1 LNRAGHRFRLAFALV
16 TMSVL
21 AAAWPSESRADDAPE
36 PAKRAVFALVIGSN
50 VSVDTELP
58 ALKYADDDAA
68 RYVDLFRLLGART
81 YLLTR
86 PDANTARLHAQATA
100 EAQPP
105 RLAELDVALAHAAAD
120 VAQARARH
128 VETVFYFL
136 YAGHGSV
143 RNGEGYLGLEDTRLS
158 GKDLATK
165 VVAKIGAD
173 HFHFIIDACD
183 SYLVAYPRGPGGARR
198 PAEPLRDVHGLG
210 DDPRVGLLLS
220 SSSHRESHEWD
231 GFQAGVFSHEVRSGL
246 YGAADADGDG
256 QVSYREI
263 SAFVARANA
272 AIPNE
277 RFRPQVH
284 ARAPKE
290 SDSLL
295 AIGHRLGRRLE
306 IDGQHAGHYV
316 IEDARGVR
324 LAETHTSPGTSVRL
338 LRPAPNGREYV
349 RRLDDDTEFVLPP
362 DREVVALADLAPEQP
377 RARTRGAA
385 HDAFDLVFTLPFD
398 ERTVVA
404 FEANEPETPPGAD
417 GIDNDTFGKP
427 GPGADRDP
435 PTRARGLPPKKV
447 IGFGALGLG
456 AVAAGIGV
464 TYGVLGAAES
474 SGASSTESQ
483 RDVVDR
489 NARIVRDRTASIV
502 GLGVGAVLL
511 GTGVVVL
518 LWPSAPKAVRD
529 ASVIVTPTGAHLG
542 VGGAF

>member
-1 LNRAGHRFRLAFALV
+1 LNRITTVAVALLTMVV
-16 TMSVL
+16 TMVVCP
-21 AAAWPSESRADDAPE
+21 ATGRADEPPE
-36 PAKRAVFALVIGSN
+36 PGKRAIFALVIGSN
-50 VSVDTELP
+50 VSVDAELP

-105 RLAELDVALAHAAAD
+105 RLAELDQALAHAAAD

-158 GKDLATK
+158 GKDLATR

-256 QVSYREI
+256 FVSYREI

-284 ARAPKE
+284 ARAPKDN
-290 SDSLL
+290 DSLL

-316 IEDARGVR
+316 VEDARGVR
-324 LAETHTSPGTSVRL
+324 LAETHTSPGTTVRL
-338 LRPAPNGREYV
+338 IRPAPSGREYV

-362 DREVVALADLAPEQP
+362 DREIVALADLAPEQP

-398 ERTVVA
+398 EKTVEGYVA
-404 FEANEPETPPGAD
+404 HEPETTPGPD
-417 GIDNDTFGKP
+417 GTDSDTFGRS
-427 GPGADRDP
+427 GAAADRAGDGDGDGGP
-435 PTRARGLPPKKV
+435 SAKKL
-447 IGFGALGLG
+447 IGVGALGLG
-456 AVAAGIGV
+456 AVVAAIGA
-464 TYGVLGAAES
+464 TYGILGVRES
-474 SGASSTESQ
+474 DGASPGESQ
-483 RDVVDR
+483 RDAASRNDR
-489 NARIVRDRTASIV
+489 IARDRTASVV
-502 GLGVGAVLL
+502 GLGVGGALIA
-511 GTGVVVL
+511 TGVVVL
-518 LWPSAPKAVRD
+518 LWPSAPKALRGTSAILTPAG
-529 ASVIVTPTGAHLG
+529 ASLG
-542 VGGAF
+542 LAGTF

>member
-1 LNRAGHRFRLAFALV
+1 MTTISAAVLTMVVMMVVRPAIGHAED
-16 TMSVL
+16 T
-21 AAAWPSESRADDAPE
+21 PE
-36 PAKRAVFALVIGSN
+36 PGKRAIFALVIGSN
-50 VSVDTELP
+50 VSVDAELP

-86 PDANTARLHAQATA
+86 PDGNTARLHAQATA

-105 RLAELDVALAHAAAD
+105 RLAELDQALAHAAAD

-256 QVSYREI
+256 LVSYREI

-284 ARAPKE
+284 ARAPKDD
-290 SDSLL
+290 DSLL

-306 IDGQHAGHYV
+306 IDGHHAGHYV
-316 IEDARGVR
+316 VEDARGVR
-324 LAETHTSPGTSVRL
+324 LAETHTSPGTTVRL
-338 LRPAPNGREYV
+338 IRPAPSGREYV

-362 DREVVALADLAPEQP
+362 DREIVALADLAPEQP

-398 ERTVVA
+398 EKTVEGYVA
-404 FEANEPETPPGAD
+404 HEPETSPGPD
-417 GIDNDTFGKP
+417 GIDSDTFGKP
-427 GPGADRDP
+427 GAAADRAADGNGNDAP
-435 PTRARGLPPKKV
+435 SAKKV

-456 AVAAGIGV
+456 AVAAGIGA
-464 TYGVLGAAES
+464 TYGVLGIKES
-474 SGASSTESQ
+474 DGASPTESQ
-483 RDVVDR
+483 RDAASRNDR
-489 NARIVRDRTASIV
+489 ITRDRTASII
-502 GLGVGAVLL
+502 GLGVGGALIA
-511 GTGVVVL
+511 TGMVVL
-518 LWPSAPKAVRD
+518 LWPSAPRALRGTS
-529 ASVIVTPTGAHLG
+529 AIVTPAGASLG
-542 VGGAF
+542 VGGTF

>member
-1 LNRAGHRFRLAFALV
+1 MRARVALATVMF
-16 TMSVL
+16 L
-21 AAAWPSESRADDAPE
+21 AMLWPVASRADDTSE
-36 PAKRAVFALVIGSN
+36 PGKRAIFAIVIGSN
-50 VSVDTELP
+50 VSVDAELP
-58 ALKYADDDAA
+58 ALHYADDDAA

-128 VETVFYFL
+128 VETVLYFL

-165 VVAKIGAD
+165 VVAKIAAD

-183 SYLVAYPRGPGGARR
+183 SYLVAYPRGPGGERR
-198 PAEPLRDVHGLG
+198 PVEPLRDVHGLG

-284 ARAPKE
+284 ARAPKDN
-290 SDSLL
+290 DSLL

-316 IEDARGVR
+316 VEDARGVR

-338 LRPAPNGREYV
+338 IRPAPSGREYV
-349 RRLDDDTEFVLPP
+349 RRLDDDTEYVLPP
-362 DREVVALADLAPEQP
+362 DQSVVALADLAPEQP

-398 ERTVVA
+398 ESSVQGYVA
-404 FEANEPETPPGAD
+404 RDPDPAPSSD
-417 GIDNDTFGKP
+417 GIDTDAAGKTV
-427 GPGADRDP
+427 GADVGAGGGP
-435 PTRARGLPPKKV
+435 SAKKV
-447 IGFGALGLG
+447 VGFGALGLG
-456 AVAAGIGV
+456 ALATGIGT
-464 TYGVLGAAES
+464 TYAVLGVHES
-474 SGASSTESQ
+474 NGATPTESQ
-483 RDVVDR
+483 SDAASRNDR
-489 NARIVRDRTASIV
+489 IARDRTATIV
-502 GLGVGAVLL
+502 GLGVGGALIA
-511 GTGVVVL
+511 TGVVVL
-518 LWPSAPKAVRD
+518 LWPSAPKALHG
-529 ASVIVTPTGAHLG
+529 ASAVVTPAGASLG
-542 VGGAF
+542 LGGTF

>member
-1 LNRAGHRFRLAFALV
+1 MSRLREHVARVLL
-16 TMSVL
+16 VL
-21 AAAWPSESRADDAPE
+21 AVVASCVTSSAMGRADEAT
-36 PAKRAVFALVIGSN
+36 ARGAQAIFAIVIGSN
-50 VSVDTELP
+50 ASVDTELP
-58 ALKYADDDAA
+58 PLKYADDDAA

-86 PDANTARLHAQATA
+86 PDANTTRLHPQAAA

-105 RLAELDVALAHAAAD
+105 RAAELEQALAHVAVD

-128 VETVFYFL
+128 VETVLYFL
-136 YAGHGSV
+136 FAGHGSV
-143 RNGEGYLGLEDTRLS
+143 RNGEGYLTLEDARLS
-158 GKDLATK
+158 GRDLATK
-165 VVAKIGAD
+165 VVEMIGAD

-183 SYLVAYPRGPGGARR
+183 SYLVAYPRGPGGVRR

-256 QVSYREI
+256 LVSYREI

-284 ARAPKE
+284 ARAPKAT
-290 SDSLL
+290 SALL
-295 AIGHRLGRRLE
+295 AIGHRLNRRLE
-306 IDGQHAGHYV
+306 IDGAHSGHYV
-316 IEDARGVR
+316 IEDSRGVR
-324 LAETHTSPGTSVRL
+324 LAEANTAPGTTLRL
-338 LRPAPNGREYV
+338 LRPAPSGREYV

-362 DREVVALADLAPEQP
+362 DREVVALADLSPDQP

-398 ERTVVA
+398 EGAVTGYEEREPDLGNVA
-404 FEANEPETPPGAD
+404 VG
-417 GIDNDTFGKP
+417 
-427 GPGADRDP
+427 P
-435 PTRARGLPPKKV
+435 PTGAESTSGPSTKAV

-456 AVAAGIGV
+456 AAGLAIGV
-464 TYGVLGAAES
+464 TYGVLGITES
-474 SGASSTESQ
+474 NDSSASESQ
-483 RDVVDR
+483 RDASARNDR
-489 NARIVRDRTASIV
+489 IARDRTLAVV
-502 GLGVGAVLL
+502 GLAAGGALAT
-511 GTGVVVL
+511 TGLIVL
-518 LWPSAPKAVRD
+518 LWPSAPRGVQAQV
-529 ASVIVTPTGAHLG
+529 SPGGVSLG
-542 VGGAF
+542 FTRPF

>member
-1 LNRAGHRFRLAFALV
+1 VSSTRVPSSSEEASRARRLRVLALV
-16 TMSVL
+16 VL
-21 AAAWPSESRADDAPE
+21 VALVAMWPSTSRADETA
-36 PAKRAVFALVIGSN
+36 ASGQRAIFAIVIGSN
-50 VSVDTELP
+50 VSVDAELP
-58 ALKYADDDAA
+58 PLKYADDDAA

-105 RLAELDVALAHAAAD
+105 RAAELDLALAHVAAD

-128 VETVFYFL
+128 VESVFYFL

-143 RNGEGYLGLEDTRLS
+143 RNGEGYLTLEDARLS

-165 VVAKIGAD
+165 VVAKVGAD
-173 HFHFIIDACD
+173 YFHFIIDACD

-256 QVSYREI
+256 LVSYREI

-284 ARAPKE
+284 ARAPK
-290 SDSLL
+290 DTTALL
-295 AIGHRLGRRLE
+295 AIGHRLNRRID
-306 IDGQHAGHYV
+306 IDGQHSGHYV
-316 IEDARGVR
+316 IEDSRGVR
-324 LAETHTSPGTSVRL
+324 LAETNTAPGTAVRL
-338 LRPAPNGREYV
+338 IRPGPSGREYL

-362 DREVVALADLAPEQP
+362 DREIVAVADLSPEQP
-377 RARTRGAA
+377 RARARGAA

-398 ERTVVA
+398 EKAVTSY
-404 FEANEPETPPGAD
+404 EPQEPRAAD
-417 GIDNDTFGKP
+417 LVEP
-427 GPGADRDP
+427 SPAADRAAGGGP
-435 PTRARGLPPKKV
+435 SAKSVVGY
-447 IGFGALGLG
+447 GAVGLG
-456 AVAAGIGV
+456 AAAIGIGA
-464 TYGVLGAAES
+464 TFGVLAIVES
-474 SGASSTESQ
+474 NGASDSESQ
-483 RDVVDR
+483 RDAAARNDR
-489 NARIVRDRTASIV
+489 IARDRTASIV
-502 GLGVGAVLL
+502 GLSAGGALVA
-511 GTGVVVL
+511 TGLVVL
-518 LWPSAPKAVRD
+518 LWPSAPPIARKVD
-529 ASVIVTPTGAHLG
+529 ARVTPAGGSLG
-542 VGGAF
+542 LHGTF

>member
-1 LNRAGHRFRLAFALV
+1 MSRSTLLQRVLV
-16 TMSVL
+16 TMVVMM
-21 AAAWPSESRADDAPE
+21 AAWPTTSRADDQPE
-36 PAKRAVFALVIGSN
+36 PGKRAIFALVIGSN
-50 VSVDTELP
+50 VSVDAELP

-86 PDANTARLHAQATA
+86 PDGNTARLHAQATA

-105 RLAELDVALAHAAAD
+105 RLAELDQALVHAAAD

-158 GKDLATK
+158 GKDLASK

-284 ARAPKE
+284 ARAPKDN
-290 SDSLL
+290 DSLL

-316 IEDARGVR
+316 VEDARGVR
-324 LAETHTSPGTSVRL
+324 LAETHTSPGTTVRL
-338 LRPAPNGREYV
+338 LRPAPSGREYV

-362 DREVVALADLAPEQP
+362 EREIVALADLAPEQP

-398 ERTVVA
+398 ENTVA
-404 FEANEPETPPGAD
+404 GYEAHEPEVAPGAD
-417 GIDNDTFGKP
+417 GIDSDTFGKP
-427 GPGADRDP
+427 AAGADRAGDGNGGIS
-435 PTRARGLPPKKV
+435 TKKLV
-447 IGFGALGLG
+447 GYGALGLG

-464 TYGVLGAAES
+464 TYGVLSIGES
-474 SGASSTESQ
+474 NGTSPGESQ
-483 RDVVDR
+483 RDAANRNDR
-489 NARIVRDRTASIV
+489 VARDRTASIL
-502 GLGVGAVLL
+502 GLGVGGALIA
-511 GTGVVVL
+511 TGVVVL
-518 LWPSAPKAVRD
+518 LWPSAPTAVRD
-529 ASVIVTPTGAHLG
+529 ASASVTPAGGSLG
-542 VGGAF
+542 FSGKF

>member
-1 LNRAGHRFRLAFALV
+1 MLLA
-16 TMSVL
+16 VL
-21 AAAWPSESRADDAPE
+21 WPGASRADDTSE
-36 PAKRAVFALVIGSN
+36 PGKRAIFAIVIGSN

-58 ALKYADDDAA
+58 PLQYADDDAA

-105 RLAELDVALAHAAAD
+105 RLAELDVALAHAAGD

-128 VETVFYFL
+128 VETVLYFL

-165 VVAKIGAD
+165 VVAKIAAD

-183 SYLVAYPRGPGGARR
+183 SYLVAYPRGPGGERR
-198 PAEPLRDVHGLG
+198 RAEPLRDVHGLG

-284 ARAPKE
+284 ARAPKDN
-290 SDSLL
+290 DSLL

-316 IEDARGVR
+316 VEDARGVR

-338 LRPAPNGREYV
+338 IRSAPSGREYV
-349 RRLDDDTEFVLPP
+349 RRLDDDTEYVLPP
-362 DREVVALADLAPEQP
+362 DQSIVALADLAPEQP

-398 ERTVVA
+398 EATVQGYVA
-404 FEANEPETPPGAD
+404 REPETAPSAD
-417 GIDNDTFGKP
+417 GVDGGTFGKL
-427 GPGADRDP
+427 GPPSAYIGADSSGP
-435 PTRARGLPPKKV
+435 SAKKV
-447 IGFGALGLG
+447 VGFGALGLG
-456 AVAAGIGV
+456 AVAAGIGA
-464 TYGVLGAAES
+464 TYAVLGARES
-474 SGASSTESQ
+474 DGATPTESQ
-483 RDVVDR
+483 RDAASR
-489 NARIVRDRTASIV
+489 NDHIASDRTATIV
-502 GLGVGAVLL
+502 GLGVGGALIA
-511 GTGVVVL
+511 TGVVVL
-518 LWPSAPKAVRD
+518 LWPSAPKPLRGASAVVTPLG
-529 ASVIVTPTGAHLG
+529 ASVGFGT
-542 VGGAF
+542 AF

>member
-1 LNRAGHRFRLAFALV
+1 MTALWPG
-16 TMSVL
+16 
-21 AAAWPSESRADDAPE
+21 AAHADDGAAPG
-36 PAKRAVFALVIGSN
+36 PRAIFAVVIGSN
-50 VSVDTELP
+50 VSVDAELP
-58 ALKYADDDAA
+58 PLKYADDDAA

-86 PDANTARLHAQATA
+86 PDANTARLHAQAAA

-105 RLAELDVALAHAAAD
+105 RAAELDQALAHVAAD

-143 RNGEGYLGLEDTRLS
+143 RNGEGYLTLEDARLS

-173 HFHFIIDACD
+173 HLHFVIDACD
-183 SYLVAYPRGPGGARR
+183 SYLVAYPRGPGGVRR

-256 QVSYREI
+256 FVSYREI

-284 ARAPKE
+284 ARAPKGTPA
-290 SDSLL
+290 LL
-295 AIGHRLGRRLE
+295 AIGHRMNRRIE
-306 IDGQHAGHYV
+306 IDGQHSGHYV

-324 LAETHTSPGTSVRL
+324 LAETHTAPGSTVRI
-338 LRPAPNGREYV
+338 LRPAPSGREYV
-349 RRLDDDTEFVLPP
+349 RRVDDGTEVVLPP
-362 DREVVALADLAPEQP
+362 DREIVALADLSPEQP
-377 RARTRGAA
+377 RARARGAA

-398 ERTVVA
+398 DRAVTA
-404 FEANEPETPPGAD
+404 YEPQEPQEPDLVEPAAGAA
-417 GIDNDTFGKP
+417 
-427 GPGADRDP
+427 ADRP
-435 PTRARGLPPKKV
+435 GRNGPSATKIAGY
-447 IGFGALGLG
+447 GALALG
-456 AVAAGIGV
+456 TVAVGIGA
-464 TYGVLGAAES
+464 TFGVLGVVES
-474 SGASSTESQ
+474 NGASAAESQ
-483 RDVVDR
+483 RDAAARNDR
-489 NARIVRDRTASIV
+489 FARDRTASIV
-502 GLGVGAVLL
+502 GLAAGGALVATGLVL
-511 GTGVVVL
+511 L
-518 LWPSAPKAVRD
+518 LWPSAPPVVRKVD
-529 ASVIVTPTGAHLG
+529 AHVSPA
-542 VGGAF
+542 GGALGWHGAF

>member
-1 LNRAGHRFRLAFALV
+1 MNRITTV
-16 TMSVL
+16 
-21 AAAWPSESRADDAPE
+21 AAALLTMVVSMVLCPATGHADETAE
-36 PAKRAVFALVIGSN
+36 PGKRAIFALVIGSN
-50 VSVDTELP
+50 VSVDAELP
-58 ALKYADDDAA
+58 ALTYADDDAA

-105 RLAELDVALAHAAAD
+105 RLAELDQALAHAAAD

-158 GKDLATK
+158 GHDLATK
-165 VVAKIGAD
+165 VVSKIGAD

-256 QVSYREI
+256 LVSYREI

-284 ARAPKE
+284 ARAPKDN
-290 SDSLL
+290 DSLL

-316 IEDARGVR
+316 VEDARGVR
-324 LAETHTSPGTSVRL
+324 LAETHTSPGTKVRL
-338 LRPAPNGREYV
+338 IRPAPSGREYV

-362 DREVVALADLAPEQP
+362 DREIVALADLAPEQP

-398 ERTVVA
+398 EKTVEGYVA
-404 FEANEPETPPGAD
+404 HEPETTPGPD
-417 GIDNDTFGKP
+417 GIDSDTFGR
-427 GPGADRDP
+427 PGAAADHAGDGGGNGGP
-435 PTRARGLPPKKV
+435 SAKKV

-456 AVAAGIGV
+456 AVAVAIGA
-464 TYGVLGAAES
+464 TYGVLGAGES
-474 SGASSTESQ
+474 DGASPGESQ
-483 RDVVDR
+483 RDAASRNDR
-489 NARIVRDRTASIV
+489 IARDRTASIV
-502 GLGVGAVLL
+502 GLGAGGALIA
-511 GTGVVVL
+511 TGVVVL
-518 LWPSAPKAVRD
+518 LWPSAPKALRG
-529 ASVIVTPTGAHLG
+529 ATALVTPAGASLG
-542 VGGAF
+542 LGGTF